1 MSEHRSRSVLL
12 FVSTFLF
19 PAVGFPLVAYAWW
32 RTSKGSWPLVAV
44 VMGVPVIF
52 GYLMPGVATHVFK
65 RWRMTRGPRVG
76 AYYIHHGFIYG
87 AKLALALLV
96 VVRSLATV
104 TSPLDALAIVVV
116 AGAATAFG
124 GWWHDVNAV
133 RAGNI
138 DVAGGLD
145 ALATFAPPSYYAM
158 GATYA
163 AVVLAS
169 ERVLTRDPGA
179 VAWVFPAAVV
189 VMCVVPSLVFL
200 AVDPPTRAL
209 MRERWAGAGARRATA
224 PSTREV
230 SK

>member
-1 MSEHRSRSVLL
+1 MVTGHRSRSILL

-19 PAVGFPLVAYAWW
+19 PVAGFPLVAYGWW
-32 RTSKGSWPLVAV
+32 RTSGGSWPLVTV

-52 GYLMPGVATHVFK
+52 GYVMPGVATQVIK
-65 RWRMTRGPRVG
+65 RWRFTGGPRIG
-76 AYYIHHGFIYG
+76 AYYIHHGFIYA

-104 TSPLDALAIVVV
+104 MSLLDALAIVVV
-116 AGAATAFG
+116 TGAATAFG

-133 RAGNI
+133 RAGKI
-138 DVAGGLD
+138 EVDGGLD
-145 ALATFAPPSYYAM
+145 ALATFAPPSYYSM

-169 ERVLTRDPGA
+169 ERVLSGDPGA
-179 VAWVFPAAVV
+179 GAWVFPAAVI

-200 AVDPPTRAL
+200 AVDPPTRARL
-209 MRERWAGAGARRATA
+209 RERWTGSDLT
-224 PSTREV
+224 PSER
-230 SK
+230 